1 VRALL
6 LAELTAA
13 VRRARA
19 AGCPPET
26 LTAAVEARRR
36 SIEDGGAGFPGW
48 GR

>member
-1 VRALL
+1 VHALL

-13 VRRARA
+13 AERARA

-36 SIEDGGAGFPGW
+36 SIEDGGPGFPDL